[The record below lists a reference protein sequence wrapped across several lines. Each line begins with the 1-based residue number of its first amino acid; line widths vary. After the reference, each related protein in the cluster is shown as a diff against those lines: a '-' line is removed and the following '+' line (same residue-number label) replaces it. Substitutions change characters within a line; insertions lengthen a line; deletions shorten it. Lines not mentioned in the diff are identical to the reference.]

1 MITISFEETTKCTLQ
16 FESQEEFEDWQDMGS
31 VVNDL
36 HDSQIITW
44 KHNIDAF
51 PTD

>member
-31 VVNDL
+31 VLDDL

-44 KHNIDAF
+44 KHNIDAS
-51 PTD
+51 PAD